1 MWGGS
6 CVNGKKNEMEILN
19 QNNLDLLRSESIK
32 HEQHNTELLLSVA
45 YITMHITAYSL
56 ENDYFTKI
64 SDFNM
69 DFSYKKK

>member
-32 HEQHNTELLLSVA
+32 HEQHST
-45 YITMHITAYSL
+45 YSYVPK
-56 ENDYFTKI
+56 ERPCTFIFFGK
-64 SDFNM
+64 
-69 DFSYKKK
+69 FSCKLTLI